1 MFGKSTQS
9 SQEQVIPIRFLWV
22 SVISKKMFKE
32 RLSRPRFR
40 RNPIICI
47 ANRWG
52 FGKHRTVILI
62 LQFTLL
68 LK

>member
-1 MFGKSTQS
+1 MFGKSTHS
-9 SQEQVIPIRFLWV
+9 SQDLVIPIRFLWV
-22 SVISKKMFKE
+22 SGTSKKMSKE
-32 RLSRPRFR
+32 RLSRSRFR

-52 FGKHRTVILI
+52 FGKHQTVILI
-62 LQFTLL
+62 LQFILL